1 VTARTGGRALAGVA
15 LVLAGA
21 AAVSFL
27 ALRQALRLRGTW
39 PPEADTFYLP
49 SSQTM
54 RVASLGH
61 HELTSDLV
69 AARANVYFG
78 TQLLSKGQQR
88 YLAEYLSRAVDLD
101 PYFRRLYLSGAAME
115 IYNGKNPELA
125 TMLAATA
132 LLERGTTMFPLDW
145 ELWFQLGFSYF
156 FELPKLAPAS
166 DERAKLWRQRGVEML
181 RRAALFEGIPDWLP
195 SLVAGMLT
203 KSGSDKMAIRHLEQ
217 AYAVAT
223 SDEARLQIRFKLNQL
238 RGQQITRELEGE
250 YHRFEEMLESRYP
263 YAPEAFS
270 VAAGPRQPRAV
281 ELPPAPA
288 AGAKPGDERRP

>member
-1 VTARTGGRALAGVA
+1 VATSRAIVGVA
-15 LVLAGA
+15 AVLAGA
-21 AAVSFL
+21 TAISLL
-27 ALRQALRLRGTW
+27 ALRQALRLRATW

-49 SSQTM
+49 SSRTM

-78 TQLLSKGQQR
+78 TQLQTKGQQR
-88 YLAEYLSRAVDLD
+88 YLAEYLGRAVDLD
-101 PYFRRLYLSGAAME
+101 PFFRRLYLSGAAME
-115 IYNGKNPELA
+115 IYNGQNADLP
-125 TMLAATA
+125 TMLSATA

-156 FELPKLAPAS
+156 FELPRLAGAE
-166 DERAKLWRQRGVEML
+166 DERTAHWRQRGVEML

-203 KSGSDKMAIRHLEQ
+203 KAGSGQMAIRHLEQ
-217 AYAVAT
+217 AYAVAS

-238 RGQQITRELEGE
+238 RGQQITVELEQE
-250 YHRFEEMLESRYP
+250 YRHFAAMIESRYP

-270 VAAGPRQPRAV
+270 VVAGPRQGRSV
-281 ELPPAPA
+281 ELPPPPTPAPA
-288 AGAKPGDERRP
+288 GHAP